1 LEVVVVVVA
10 VAVAMAAAV
19 LKFYSFGKLHVK
31 ADHFFL
37 MLFFLINTK
46 ILKLVLHRVV
56 MSVKAE

>member
-1 LEVVVVVVA
+1 
-10 VAVAMAAAV
+10 VAVAMAAAAV

-37 MLFFLINTK
+37 MLFFPINTK